1 MHVDRPPFQ
10 ADVHLL
16 LGVGHAAIHGAADA
30 AVGVFE
36 GDDAG
41 GVCAVPV
48 NAPGGADALDLL
60 GLKGEEDPCQGVD
73 PEVEKAAS
81 AKIKVV
87 KPLHLLCDR
96 ECE

>member
-16 LGVGHAAIHGAADA
+16 LRVGHAAIRGAADA

-41 GVCAVPV
+41 GVGAGPV
-48 NAPGGADALDLL
+48 NAPGGADALDLPPIFSIMVQL
-60 GLKGEEDPCQGVD
+60 ELVWCPK
-73 PEVEKAAS
+73 
-81 AKIKVV
+81 
-87 KPLHLLCDR
+87 L
-96 ECE
+96 

>member
-1 MHVDRPPFQ
+1 
-10 ADVHLL
+10 VHLL
-16 LGVGHAAIHGAADA
+16 LRVGHAAIRGAADA

-41 GVCAVPV
+41 GVGAGPV

-60 GLKGEEDPCQGVD
+60 GLEGEEDPRQGVD
-73 PEVEKAAS
+73 PEIKKAAT

-87 KPLHLLCDR
+87 KPLDLLCNR
-96 ECE
+96 ECECERV